1 MPQQNDPHSCIG
13 LGKAELP
20 TPALLIDLDLL
31 EANIAK
37 MAAHAK
43 AVGINLRPH
52 AKSHKCP
59 EIAKRQLAAG
69 AVGVCV
75 ATISEAEAL
84 VDAGIANVLITSPMA
99 GREKISRLVQLTAR
113 QPDTMAVVDNAI
125 HAEQLNEAAG
135 SAQVTL
141 NVLMDIDPGMHRTGI
156 PAGEG
161 AVALVE
167 LISRQPHLRLRGLQ
181 CYSGTTAHVVG
192 NAARRAHSLQAMTP
206 ALELFAELRKRGFP
220 VEIMSGGST
229 GTYNIDCTFPG
240 MSELQVGS
248 YVFMDIEYRD
258 IGGKDGPVYQ
268 DFAHSLTVL
277 STVVSRSHADLATVD
292 AGLKAFATDRQF
304 GPEAKDISGVTYHFG
319 GDEHGILTLTRPSR
333 EIQLGDKLE
342 FLVPH
347 CDPNVNLYDRAF
359 CIRGG
364 RVEVVWPIVRGYR

>member
-1 MPQQNDPHSCIG
+1 MAEEREWPSFIG
-13 LGKAELP
+13 LNKAELP
-20 TPALLIDLDLL
+20 TPALLVDLDVL

-43 AVGINLRPH
+43 TVGIKVRPH

-69 AVGVCV
+69 AVGVCA

-84 VDAGIANVLITSPMA
+84 VDAGISGVLITSPMA
-99 GREKISRLVQLTAR
+99 GREKVSRLVRLTAR
-113 QPDTMAVVDNAI
+113 QPHAMSVVDNVL
-125 HAEQLNEAAG
+125 HVEQLNEAATQAG
-135 SAQVTL
+135 VTL
-141 NVLMDIDPGMHRTGI
+141 NVLLDIDPGMHRTGI

-192 NAARRAHSLQAMTP
+192 YDARRAHSLQAMTP

-220 VEIMSGGST
+220 LEIMSGGST

-240 MSELQVGS
+240 MTELQVGS

-258 IGGKDGPVYQ
+258 IGGKAGPVYQ

-277 STVVSRSHADLATVD
+277 STVVSKSHVDLATVD

-304 GPEAKDISGVTYHFG
+304 GPEPKDISGVTYHFG
-319 GDEHGILTLTRPSR
+319 GDEHGILSLTQPSR
-333 EIQLGDKLE
+333 EIKLGDKLE

-347 CDPNVNLYDRAF
+347 CDPNVNLYDRVF
-359 CIRGG
+359 CMRADC
-364 RVEVVWPIVRGYR
+364 VEAMWPIARGYR

>member
-1 MPQQNDPHSCIG
+1 MPQQSDLRSFTG
-13 LGKAELP
+13 LSKAELP
-20 TPALLIDLDLL
+20 TPALLVDLDLL

-43 AVGINLRPH
+43 AAGISLRPH

-69 AVGVCV
+69 AIGVCA

-84 VDAGIANVLITSPMA
+84 VNAGISGVLITSPMA
-99 GREKISRLVQLTAR
+99 GREKVSRLVRLTAR
-113 QPDTMAVVDNAI
+113 QPDTMAVVDNAA
-125 HAEQLNEAAG
+125 HAEQLNEAAAG
-135 SAQVTL
+135 GQATL
-141 NVLMDIDPGMHRTGI
+141 NVLVDIDPGMHRTGI

-167 LISRQPHLRLRGLQ
+167 LVSRLPHLRLRGLQ

-192 NAARRAHSLQAMTP
+192 YEARRAHSLQAMAP
-206 ALELFAELRKRGFP
+206 ALELFAELQKRGFP
-220 VEIMSGGST
+220 VEIMTGGST

-240 MSELQVGS
+240 MTELQVGS

-258 IGGKDGPVYQ
+258 IGGKDGLVYR
-268 DFAHSLTVL
+268 DFSHSLTVL
-277 STVVSRSHADLATVD
+277 STVVSKSHADLATVD

-304 GPEAKDISGVTYHFG
+304 GPEPKDVGGVTYRFG
-319 GDEHGILTLTRPSR
+319 GDEHGILALAQPSR
-333 EIQLGDKLE
+333 EIRLGDKLE

-347 CDPNVNLYDRAF
+347 CDPNVNLYDRVF
-359 CIRGG
+359 CTRGD
-364 RVEVVWPIVRGYR
+364 RVETIWPIMRGYK

>member
-1 MPQQNDPHSCIG
+1 LVLAKPNYPRQPYSS
-13 LGKAELP
+13 
-20 TPALLIDLDLL
+20 T
-31 EANIAK
+31 NIAK

-59 EIAKRQLAAG
+59 EIAKRQIAAG
-69 AVGVCV
+69 AVGMCA

-84 VDAGIANVLITSPMA
+84 VDAGISGVLITSPMA

-113 QPDTMAVVDNAI
+113 QPDTAAVVDNAM
-125 HAEQLNEAAG
+125 HADQLNEAAV

-141 NVLMDIDPGMHRTGI
+141 NVLVDIDPGMHRTGI

-167 LISRQPHLRLRGLQ
+167 LISRLPHLRLRGLQ

-192 NAARRAHSLQAMTP
+192 YEARRAHSLQAMTP

-220 VEIMSGGST
+220 VEIMTGGST
-229 GTYNIDCTFPG
+229 GTYNIDCTSPG
-240 MSELQVGS
+240 MTELQVGS

-258 IGGKDGPVYQ
+258 IGGKDGPIYR

-277 STVVSRSHADLATVD
+277 STVVSKSHADLATVD

-304 GPEAKDISGVTYHFG
+304 GPEPKDITGVTYHFG
-319 GDEHGILTLTRPSR
+319 GDEHGILSLTQSSR

-347 CDPNVNLYDRAF
+347 CDPNVNLYDRVF
-359 CIRGG
+359 CIRGE
-364 RVEVVWPIVRGYR
+364 RVEALWPIVRGYR